1 MKKLVLAA
9 VMATFV
15 LSGCST
21 MATDDTRTM
30 VVEGE
35 PAVVKV
41 INIPS
46 FKIEI
51 APLKAVCELQASN
64 GTMIE
69 SECLQYR
76 QTYQKNYTPLNGDI
90 QGFTYEPNYRYVL
103 DVRQEA
109 MMDEVTN
116 VVKPV
121 WILNQVVSKKAE
133 QLLIKQLLWLS

>member
-1 MKKLVLAA
+1 MKKLAIAA
-9 VMATFV
+9 LMTTFV

-21 MATDDTRTM
+21 MGMNNERTM

-35 PAVVKV
+35 AMDVKV
-41 INIPS
+41 VSIPS

-64 GTMIE
+64 GTMVE

-76 QTYQKNYTPLNGDI
+76 QTYQKNYTPLNGNI
-90 QGFTYEPNYRYVL
+90 QGFTYEPNYRYIL

-109 MMDEVTN
+109 VMNEATN

-121 WILNQVVSKKAE
+121 WILNEVVSKKAE
-133 QLLIKQLLWLS
+133 

>member
-1 MKKLVLAA
+1 MKKLAIAA
-9 VMATFV
+9 LMTTFV

-21 MATDDTRTM
+21 MGMNDERTM

-35 PAVVKV
+35 AMNVKV
-41 INIPS
+41 VNIPS

-51 APLKAVCELQASN
+51 APLKAVCELPDAN
-64 GTMIE
+64 GNKIE

-90 QGFTYEPNYRYVL
+90 QGFTYEPNYRYIL

-109 MMDEVTN
+109 VMNEATK

-121 WILNQVVSKKAE
+121 WILNEVVSKTAE
-133 QLLIKQLLWLS
+133 

>member
-1 MKKLVLAA
+1 MKKLALAA
-9 VMATFV
+9 MMGTFI

-51 APLKAVCELQASN
+51 APRKAVCELQASN
-64 GTMIE
+64 GSMIE

-76 QTYQKNYTPLNGDI
+76 QTYQKNYTTLNGDI
-90 QGFTYEPNYRYVL
+90 QGFTYEPNHRYIL

-109 MMDEVTN
+109 MKDEVTN
-116 VVKPV
+116 NVKPV
-121 WILNQVVSKKAE
+121 WILNEVVSKKAE
-133 QLLIKQLLWLS
+133 

>member
-1 MKKLVLAA
+1 MKKLAIAA
-9 VMATFV
+9 LMTTFV

-21 MATDDTRTM
+21 MGMNDERTM

-35 PAVVKV
+35 AMNVKV
-41 INIPS
+41 VNIPS

-51 APLKAVCELQASN
+51 APLKAVCELPDAN
-64 GTMIE
+64 GNKIE

-76 QTYQKNYTPLNGDI
+76 QTYQKNYTPLNGNI
-90 QGFTYEPNYRYVL
+90 QGFTYEPNYRYIL

-109 MMDEVTN
+109 VMNEATQ

-121 WILNQVVSKKAE
+121 WILN
-133 QLLIKQLLWLS
+133 

>member
-1 MKKLVLAA
+1 MKKLALAA

-51 APLKAVCELQASN
+51 APLKAVCELQGSN
-64 GTMIE
+64 GAMIE

-76 QTYQKNYTPLNGDI
+76 QTYQKNYTPLNGNI

-116 VVKPV
+116 AVKPV

-133 QLLIKQLLWLS
+133 

>member
-1 MKKLVLAA
+1 MKKLAIAA
-9 VMATFV
+9 LMTTFV

-21 MATDDTRTM
+21 MGMNNERTM

-35 PAVVKV
+35 AMNVKV
-41 INIPS
+41 VNIPS

-51 APLKAVCELQASN
+51 APLKAVCELPDAN
-64 GTMIE
+64 GNKIE

-76 QTYQKNYTPLNGDI
+76 QTYQKNYTPLNGNI
-90 QGFTYEPNYRYVL
+90 QGFTYEPNYRYIL

-109 MMDEVTN
+109 VMNEATQ

-121 WILNQVVSKKAE
+121 WILNEVVSKTAE
-133 QLLIKQLLWLS
+133 

>member
-1 MKKLVLAA
+1 MKKIALAA

-21 MATDDTRTM
+21 MAVDNERTM
-30 VVEGE
+30 VIEGE
-35 PAVVKV
+35 PAIVKV

-76 QTYQKNYTPLNGDI
+76 QTYQKNYTPLNGNI
-90 QGFTYEPNYRYVL
+90 QGFTYEPNYRYIL
-103 DVRQEA
+103 DVRQET
-109 MMDEVTN
+109 MMDEATN
-116 VVKPV
+116 SVKPV
-121 WILNQVVSKKAE
+121 WILNEVVSKKAE
-133 QLLIKQLLWLS
+133 

>member
-1 MKKLVLAA
+1 MKKLAIAA
-9 VMATFV
+9 LMTTFV

-21 MATDDTRTM
+21 MGMNDERTM

-35 PAVVKV
+35 PAEVKV

-64 GTMIE
+64 VAMIE

-133 QLLIKQLLWLS
+133 

>member
-1 MKKLVLAA
+1 MKKLAIAA
-9 VMATFV
+9 LMTTFV

-21 MATDDTRTM
+21 MGMNDERTM

-35 PAVVKV
+35 AMNVKV
-41 INIPS
+41 VNIPS

-51 APLKAVCELQASN
+51 APLKAVCELPDAN
-64 GTMIE
+64 GNKIE

-109 MMDEVTN
+109 VMNEATK

-121 WILNQVVSKKAE
+121 WILNEVISKTAE
-133 QLLIKQLLWLS
+133 

>member
-1 MKKLVLAA
+1 MKKLAIAA
-9 VMATFV
+9 LMITFV

-21 MATDDTRTM
+21 MGMNDERTM

-35 PAVVKV
+35 PVNVKV
-41 INIPS
+41 VNIPS

-51 APLKAVCELQASN
+51 APLKAVCELPTAS
-64 GTMIE
+64 GTMVE

-90 QGFTYEPNYRYVL
+90 QGFTYEPNYRYIL

-109 MMDEVTN
+109 VMNEATK

-121 WILNQVVSKKAE
+121 WILNEVISKTAE
-133 QLLIKQLLWLS
+133 